1 VSRSGAHEAL
11 HDHRLDLLIASLTAA
26 PVPMPECETA
36 AAAGDSSEDDMEY
49 AVWDDLE
56 ERYLR

>member
-1 VSRSGAHEAL
+1 MS
-11 HDHRLDLLIASLTAA
+11 DHRIDLLIASLTAA

-36 AAAGDSSEDDMEY
+36 AAAGDSSEDSMEY